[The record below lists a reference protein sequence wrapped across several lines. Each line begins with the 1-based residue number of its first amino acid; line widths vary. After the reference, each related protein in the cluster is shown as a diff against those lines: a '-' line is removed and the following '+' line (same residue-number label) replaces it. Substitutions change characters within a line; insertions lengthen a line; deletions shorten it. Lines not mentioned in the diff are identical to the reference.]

1 MDIDIT
7 CPSCHSIDFV
17 QSVPAVHADGVTSS
31 HSTGMYSGVGVTSA
45 GIVPVFGAHTVD
57 RIQATTLA
65 RSFAREPAQQ
75 RCGALAVAG
84 ALLLLPVLFL
94 VAIGLASLP
103 TADPATT
110 NVATVIGA
118 GLAVVMLAAPGVLCM
133 SAAILRTRRN
143 QRIVR
148 GRSRAYAVW
157 QAGFYCHRC
166 GSAFWPIPPASGV
179 PARQAFA
186 PPHYRWFVWRAGG
199 YLTA

>member
-17 QSVPAVHADGVTSS
+17 QSVPAIHAEGVTSS
-31 HSTGMYSGVGVTSA
+31 YGTSTYSGVGATSA
-45 GIVPVFGAHTVD
+45 GLVPVFGTHTAD
-57 RIQATTLA
+57 RVHATALA

-75 RCGALAVAG
+75 RCGALATAG
-84 ALLLLPVLFL
+84 TLLFLPVLFL
-94 VAIGLASLP
+94 VVIGLASLP
-103 TADPATT
+103 NADPATT
-110 NVATVIGA
+110 GIATIVGA
-118 GLAVVMLAAPGVLCM
+118 GLAVLMLAAPSVLCLG
-133 SAAILRTRRN
+133 AAIVRTRRN

-148 GRSRAYAVW
+148 GRPRALAVW

-166 GSAFWPIPPASGV
+166 GSAFWPVPPAPGV

-199 YLTA
+199 YLTT